1 MKSGRRSL
9 RWAALAGA
17 ASLIGWTA
25 APSGPSSTPV
35 APQTTAQTA
44 PQTAPPVSAQSE
56 ADEYT
61 RYELLDPATNQFHIL
76 YEVTAT
82 APHATVYFNPIRPG
96 SEATGESV
104 FDVATG
110 KRLAMSVVGGD
121 VARKEGIPD
130 AELST
135 HFIRIELPRPVPDP
149 GGVRLL
155 IEKTYKDPKSYYQ
168 DGADRIVFDRP
179 LGIRRDSIVLPPHYE
194 LISCN
199 VPSQVRTE
207 ANGRIVVSFFHP
219 GPGSAALVLKAR
231 KVGK

>member
-1 MKSGRRSL
+1 L
-9 RWAALAGA
+9 RWVALCGAVCLIAWVPEPAGPSAAPVAAQAAMAA
-17 ASLIGWTA
+17 AS
-25 APSGPSSTPV
+25 
-35 APQTTAQTA
+35 
-44 PQTAPPVSAQSE
+44 QSE

-61 RYELLDPATNQFHIL
+61 RYELLEPATNQFHIL

-82 APHATVYFNPIRPG
+82 TPRATVFLNPIRPG
-96 SEATGESV
+96 SEATGEAV

-110 KRLAMSVVGGD
+110 KRLPMSVVAGD

-168 DGADRIVFDRP
+168 DGPDRIVFDRP
-179 LGIRRDSIVLPPHYE
+179 LGIRRDSIVLPLHYE
-194 LISCN
+194 VISCN
-199 VPSQVRTE
+199 VPSQIHLE
-207 ANGRIVVSFFHP
+207 PSGRIVVSFFHP